1 MVLGDPDREY
11 GCFVGEVGVEL
22 DVAEPGLWGCSAESR
37 RSSREALATTA
48 ALGPVTA
55 SPISKASASVRY
67 LTPLDGRGSLCL
79 VW

>member
-1 MVLGDPDREY
+1 
-11 GCFVGEVGVEL
+11 
-22 DVAEPGLWGCSAESR
+22 
-37 RSSREALATTA
+37 
-48 ALGPVTA
+48 VTA